1 MSPRPWLFLVLA
13 GVAGALAGARAEERL
28 HRQSRPLM
36 GSLAEIQAYH
46 ADAALAERAIAAAL
60 DEMTRV
66 DRLLSNY
73 RADSE
78 LSQMNAAAPRAP
90 FQASTEL
97 FEFVQR
103 CRVLFEETAGTFD
116 PTVGAVVR
124 AWGFFTRH
132 PARPAAAQAAAARAR
147 SGFDKVRL
155 DAAAR
160 TVSYLVDGLEFDP
173 GGIGKGYAADR
184 AAAVLKAFGVASALV
199 SAGGSTLAAL
209 GHPPGR
215 DGWKVA
221 IRDPA
226 RPMTALRYVR
236 LRDNAL
242 STSGASQNFVDVEG
256 ERLGHIIDP
265 RTGEPGK
272 GVCQVTVIAPTA
284 ADSDAFTKPAYL
296 LPHDPLRRLFEW
308 RPGVHVLRV
317 DGACGS
323 GGAVWITPWS
333 SGVFLD
339 D

>member
-1 MSPRPWLFLVLA
+1 MTQRLWRLLVPA
-13 GVAGALAGARAEERL
+13 AVAAALAAPRAEERL

-60 DEMTRV
+60 DEMARV

-78 LSQMNAAAPRAP
+78 LSRMNAAAARAP
-90 FQASTEL
+90 FPASAEL
-97 FEFVQR
+97 FAFLQQ
-103 CRVLFEETAGTFD
+103 CRALFEQTAGTFD

-132 PARPAAAQAAAARAR
+132 PARPTAAEAAAAKARA
-147 SGFDKVRL
+147 GFDKVRL

-160 TVSYLVDGLEFDP
+160 TVSYAVDGLELDP

-184 AAAVLKAFGVASALV
+184 AVAVLKAFGVASALV
-199 SAGGSTLAAL
+199 SAGGSTIAAL
-209 GHPPGR
+209 GHPPGQE
-215 DGWKVA
+215 GWKVA

-226 RPMTALRYVR
+226 RPMTALRHVR
-236 LRDNAL
+236 LRDSAV
-242 STSGASQNFVDVEG
+242 STSGASQNFVDAEG
-256 ERLGHIIDP
+256 KRFGHIIDP
-265 RTGEPGK
+265 RTGEPGQ

-296 LPHDPLRRLFEW
+296 LPHDALQRLFDG
-308 RPGVHVLRV
+308 RRGIHVLRV

-333 SGVFLD
+333 SGVFLNN
-339 D
+339 